1 MKIQDLHLLPKVR
14 DSASFLY
21 VEHCHVEQEQRA
33 VAILD
38 ARGRVP
44 IPCASLTTLLLGPG
58 TTITHAAIK
67 NLSECGCLV
76 AWVGEDVARFYAV
89 GLGETR
95 SARNVIRQAQLVSHP
110 RTRME
115 VVRRLYS
122 MRFDEPLS
130 KDLSLPQIRGLEGVR
145 VRETYSRASRETG
158 VAWHGRSY
166 RRDSWQGSDDI
177 NRALSTASSYLYGVC
192 HAAIVSAGYS
202 PALGFIHTGKA
213 LSFVYDVADL
223 YRTETV
229 IPVAFNC
236 VAAQDLGVDAS
247 IRRTLRDA
255 LVERRI
261 LDRAVADIA
270 YALDVDRSPEDAV
283 EHDPTIP
290 GNLWAPDDRLA
301 PGGVNYG

>member
-21 VEHCHVEQEQRA
+21 VEHCRVEQEQHA
-33 VAILD
+33 VAIID
-38 ARGRVP
+38 ARGRVSV
-44 IPCASLTTLLLGPG
+44 PCASITTLLLGPG

-76 AWVGEDVARFYAV
+76 AWVGEDVARFYAM

-110 RTRME
+110 RSRME
-115 VVRRLYS
+115 VVRRLYR
-122 MRFDEPLS
+122 MRFDEPPG
-130 KDLSLPQIRGLEGVR
+130 KNLSLPQIRGLEGVR
-145 VRETYSRASRETG
+145 VREAYAQASRETG
-158 VAWHGRSY
+158 VAWHGRAY
-166 RRDSWQGSDDI
+166 RRDSWQGADDI

-213 LSFVYDVADL
+213 LSFVYDIADL

-236 VAAQDLGVDAS
+236 VAAQDLGVDPS

-255 LVERRI
+255 LVERRV
-261 LDRAVADIA
+261 LDRIVADIGH
-270 YALDVDRSPEDAV
+270 ALDVDPDLNDRVED
-283 EHDPTIP
+283 DPTMP
-290 GNLWAPDDRLA
+290 SMLWAPADDTA

>member
-1 MKIQDLHLLPKVR
+1 MKITDLHLLPKVR

-21 VEHCHVEQEQRA
+21 VDHCRIEQEQHA
-33 VAILD
+33 VAIVD
-38 ARGRVP
+38 ARGRTPV
-44 IPCASLTTLLLGPG
+44 PCASLTTLALGPG

-67 NLSECGCLV
+67 NLSECGCL
-76 AWVGEDVARFYAV
+76 ALWVGEDLGRFYAV

-95 SARNVIRQAQLVSHP
+95 SARNIIRQAQLVSNP
-110 RTRME
+110 TSRME
-115 VVRRLYS
+115 VVRRLYGI
-122 MRFDEPLS
+122 RFDEPIGPN
-130 KDLSLPQIRGLEGVR
+130 LSLQQIRGREGVR
-145 VRETYSRASRETG
+145 VREAYADASRETG
-158 VAWHGRSY
+158 VPWHGRAY
-166 RRDSWQGSDDI
+166 KRTSWHEADEI

-229 IPVAFNC
+229 IPVAFQC
-236 VAAQDLGVDAS
+236 AAAQQLGIEPS

-261 LDRAVADIA
+261 LDRILIDIA
-270 YALDVDRSPEDAV
+270 HALDVDPHLDDQM
-283 EHDPTIP
+283 EHDPSTP
-290 GNLWAPDDRLA
+290 GMLWAAGEDIA
-301 PGGVNYG
+301 PGGINYG